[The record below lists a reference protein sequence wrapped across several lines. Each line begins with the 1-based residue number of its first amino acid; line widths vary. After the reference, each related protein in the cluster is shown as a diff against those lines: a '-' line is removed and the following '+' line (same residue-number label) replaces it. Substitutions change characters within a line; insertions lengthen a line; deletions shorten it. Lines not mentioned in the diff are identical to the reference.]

1 MQVSFESP
9 GVCSV
14 VCSQLAVSCGRVWAG
29 CRDLFLSVA
38 PGAAGWSDK
47 LGGTG
52 RPEGAPAAWAGLR
65 DVVRGV
71 GGSW

>member
-1 MQVSFESP
+1 M
-9 GVCSV
+9 CSV

-29 CRDLFLSVA
+29 CRDGDLFLSMA

-52 RPEGAPAAWAGLR
+52 RPEGAPAARAGLR